1 MIPFIS
7 HSSNDKIK
15 EIKNRLV
22 IVRISR
28 WSGDRKEV
36 GVTIKKQHKRL
47 VKCSLSRLYPCQYRG
62 CDMVLEFLKMG
73 KWVQGIQNLYYF
85 LQL

>member
-47 VKCSLSRLYPCQYRG
+47 VKMLFISTVSMSILWL
-62 CDMVLEFLKMG
+62 
-73 KWVQGIQNLYYF
+73 
-85 LQL
+85 